1 MRFTATEEYGV
12 RCLVQMVREP
22 GRLWTIGD
30 VAKREGLTRAYAAKL
45 MAALGRARLVTA
57 TRGRSGGFRLAPKTE
72 DLDLSTV
79 LRALDGPL
87 YAEPEFCGKHTGTQR
102 VCVHTTDCNIRGL
115 WRAVD
120 GAVQRTLSRT
130 RLRDLL
136 GPERAMLGAPVA
148 TPAVG

>member
-1 MRFTATEEYGV
+1 MGVRRAPRARIEVPMRFTATEEYGV
-12 RCLVQMVREP
+12 RCLVQMVRE
-22 GRLWTIGD
+22 
-30 VAKREGLTRAYAAKL
+30 
-45 MAALGRARLVTA
+45 
-57 TRGRSGGFRLAPKTE
+57 
-72 DLDLSTV
+72 
-79 LRALDGPL
+79 LDGPL